1 MPENLASAEGRR
13 FTYGFIPYISS
24 SVSECVR
31 DVMSNTEKLTGPIIT
46 TNYKQFV
53 VITLQTV
60 KRLFT
65 HIFNLKFYA

>member
-1 MPENLASAEGRR
+1 MPANLASAEGRR
-13 FTYGFIPYISS
+13 FTYEFIRYISS

-31 DVMSNTEKLTGPIIT
+31 DVMSNTEKLTGPIIP
-46 TNYKQFV
+46 TNYK
-53 VITLQTV
+53 TV